1 MKATNKLRFVE
12 RSQPDYPGSNTGRI
26 VRILQQWWE
35 QSSMGEVN
43 LGFGSFP
50 VGEIKG
56 EWRDVPVEVEA

>member
-35 QSSMGEVN
+35 VENPTDALHNNV
-43 LGFGSFP
+43 LD
-50 VGEIKG
+50 G
-56 EWRDVPVEVEA
+56 EWRDVPAEVEA